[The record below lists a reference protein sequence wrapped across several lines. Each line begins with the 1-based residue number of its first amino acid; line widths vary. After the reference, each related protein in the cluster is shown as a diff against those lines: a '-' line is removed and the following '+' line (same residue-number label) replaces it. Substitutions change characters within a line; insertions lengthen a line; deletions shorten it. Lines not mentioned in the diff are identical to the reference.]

1 MLRPKDTKV
10 EVVHYVFPEYA
21 NPMGTLYGGR
31 MMNWIVT
38 VGTLAASRTSR
49 GNILL
54 GSMDEIDFVKPVRV
68 GDLVALEAVVE
79 YVGEAS
85 MEVGVKV
92 TKENPTEGTRVVT
105 NVAHMAF
112 VAVDDYGRPRRIA
125 SKVGGFAMD
134 AEEEKIWE
142 AAKRRRAARLERLRD
157 RKEKAKQINH
167 EEELPSWRVENSHVV
182 MPEDAYLGNV
192 MFAGKLL
199 MMVDEISSVLAARYS
214 HGICVTGSV
223 DAVDFYSPMR
233 IGEIITLRAG
243 VNYVGKTSI
252 EIGTKVLAE
261 NIPTGE
267 VRHACTSYSTFVHL
281 DFERRP
287 SALPKLT
294 PSTQTERNRWQ
305 EAEQRRARRLERIQR
320 LRTELAGMNV

>member
-1 MLRPKDTKV
+1 MVRPRDSKV

-38 VGTLAASRTSR
+38 AGTLSASRTSR

-54 GSMDEIDFVKPVRV
+54 GSMDEVDFVKPVRV
-68 GDLVALEAVVE
+68 GDLVALEATVE

-85 MEVGVKV
+85 MEVAVKV
-92 TKENPTEGTRVVT
+92 AKENPFEGIRAIV

-112 VAVDDYGRPRRIA
+112 VAVDEYGRPR
-125 SKVGGFAMD
+125 KVGVRVTPTD
-134 AEEEKIWE
+134 AEEEKIVH
-142 AAKRRRAARLERLRD
+142 AAKRRREARIDRLRD

-167 EEELPSWRVENSHVV
+167 EEELPSWRIENTRIV

-199 MMVDEISSVLAARYS
+199 MMIDEISSILAARYS
-214 HGICVTGSV
+214 RGVCVTGSV

-233 IGEIITLRAG
+233 IGEIVTLRGG
-243 VNYVGKTSI
+243 VNYVGNTSI

-261 NIPTGE
+261 NAVTGE

-281 DFERRP
+281 DFEGRP
-287 SALPKLT
+287 SVLPKLR
-294 PSTQTERNRWQ
+294 PPTQTERNRWQ
-305 EAEQRRARRLERIQR
+305 DAEQRRARRLERIQR
-320 LRTELAGMNV
+320 LRTELPRMNT